1 MKHFHYSGRHGQGT
15 SVKGWVLAL
24 DRDDA
29 LSQLRSRD
37 VHPYTVNVGP
47 GHIPLRVPV
56 SELLV
61 TLRELASL
69 RRSGMAIDQSV
80 QAVIDTTEHK
90 LLRQSWGEV
99 AQMLRSGMSLSD
111 AFAAVPDSFPRY
123 AVPLVRLGEANGEL
137 AEAITI
143 IADRLDEESVLQSE
157 VRSALTYPVFLLV
170 ISSAV
175 LLFLFTVV
183 IPKFGSMVTNGSS
196 EPEGSMAFL
205 LAISSFLREYAW
217 FWMGGLVCGL
227 GAVVYFWKT
236 GQIQELLWNIL
247 QQLPGIR
254 RVVEAWVI
262 VQFCSSMSRLL
273 PGGVGVLDALNLS
286 GEALGR
292 EEVRV
297 RLKASADRVRQ
308 GDTLGSALANEQVF
322 PKLVIQMISVGEKSA
337 HLSTSM
343 KEIAALYER
352 RMRDGIQR
360 VLALLE
366 PLVIVGMGVAVG
378 GIMVS
383 LLSAIVTMNDIPI

>member
-1 MKHFHYSGRHGQGT
+1 MRHFHYTGRHGQGAPI
-15 SVKGWVLAL
+15 KGWVMAL

-29 LSQLRSRD
+29 LSQLRNRD

-47 GHIPLRVPV
+47 GHIPLKVPV

-80 QAVIDTTEHK
+80 QAVIDTTDHR
-90 LLRQSWGEV
+90 LLKQSWNEV
-99 AQMLRSGMSLSD
+99 AQMLRSGMPLSD

-143 IADRLDEESVLQSE
+143 IADRLDEESRLQGE
-157 VRSALTYPVFLLV
+157 VRSALTYPIFLLV
-170 ISSAV
+170 ISTAV
-175 LLFLFTVV
+175 LLFLFTTV
-183 IPKFGSMVTNGSS
+183 IPKFGSMVNSGTS
-196 EPEGSMAFL
+196 ETQGSMAVL
-205 LAISSFLREYAW
+205 LAISSFLREYFW
-217 FWMGGLVCGL
+217 VWMGGLLAGL
-227 GAVVYFWKT
+227 GAVIYFWKT
-236 GQIQELLWNIL
+236 GQIQALLWKIL
-247 QQLPGIR
+247 QGLPGIR
-254 RVVEAWVI
+254 GVVEAWVI
-262 VQFCSSMSRLL
+262 VQFCSSMARLL

-292 EEVRV
+292 EDVRV

-308 GDTLGSALANEQVF
+308 GDSLGFALAKEEVF
-322 PKLVIQMISVGEKSA
+322 PRLVIQMISVGEKSA
-337 HLSTSM
+337 HLATSM

-366 PLVIVGMGVAVG
+366 PLVIVAMGVTVG